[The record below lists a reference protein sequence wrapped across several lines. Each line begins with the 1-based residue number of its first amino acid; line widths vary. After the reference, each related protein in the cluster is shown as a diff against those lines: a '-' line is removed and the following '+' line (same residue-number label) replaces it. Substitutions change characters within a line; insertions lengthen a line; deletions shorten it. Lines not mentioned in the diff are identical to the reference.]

1 MDRPDLPPNKRRRP
15 QELQGSLDRIRQA
28 DANYFRRF
36 PGRQHRIRVAASVEI
51 EEAKLLGTEQHYIAV
66 WKLTPDGDCWRLL
79 MTGPPDADVE
89 SYAEWRAK
97 LVFFHNAGGH
107 GLLVLSHV
115 EEKSE

>member
-1 MDRPDLPPNKRRRP
+1 MDRPDLTPNKRRRL

-36 PGRQHRIRVAASVEI
+36 PYRQHRVRVAADVEI

-79 MTGPPDADVE
+79 MTGPPAV
-89 SYAEWRAK
+89 SYTHLPSPRDRTRSRMPSSA
-97 LVFFHNAGGH
+97 
-107 GLLVLSHV
+107 
-115 EEKSE
+115 

>member
-1 MDRPDLPPNKRRRP
+1 MDRPDLTPNKRRRL

-28 DANYFRRF
+28 DANYFSRF
-36 PGRQHRIRVAASVEI
+36 PGRRHRIRVAADAEI

-79 MTGPPDADVE
+79 MTGPPDADVD
-89 SYAEWRAK
+89 SYQEWRAK